1 MANQIRMTPEKMRE
15 RAASYS
21 QQGDNVEEVIT
32 TMDNLLNE
40 LLNEWEGAASEAY
53 EAKYQDLKPSF
64 GKMRELIQEIS
75 EALIKTAD
83 IVEQTDSD
91 IAGQFNS

>member
-53 EAKYQDLKPSF
+53 EAKYQELKPSF
-64 GKMRELIQEIS
+64 VKMRELIQEIS

>member
-1 MANQIRMTPEKMRE
+1 MNGKVRQAKLMKQNIR
-15 RAASYS
+15 
-21 QQGDNVEEVIT
+21 
-32 TMDNLLNE
+32 
-40 LLNEWEGAASEAY
+40 
-53 EAKYQDLKPSF
+53 DLKPSF
-64 GKMRELIQEIS
+64 VKMRELIQEIS

>member
-53 EAKYQDLKPSF
+53 EAKYQGS
-64 GKMRELIQEIS
+64 
-75 EALIKTAD
+75 
-83 IVEQTDSD
+83 
-91 IAGQFNS
+91 